1 MHTLSNETHEISTSD
16 NNKSAHNADAAVYL
30 DRTACSCSNP
40 FLNKQEGRE
49 KKKMPSKLLKSKF
62 PVIKRLLFL
71 FFFFFH
77 GLMKT
82 YLPHILRFCSKVFF

>member
-16 NNKSAHNADAAVYL
+16 DNKSAHNADAAVYL

-49 KKKMPSKLLKSKF
+49 KKKNAK
-62 PVIKRLLFL
+62 
-71 FFFFFH
+71 
-77 GLMKT
+77 
-82 YLPHILRFCSKVFF
+82 